1 MQAHYKIL
9 DTFNDFELYWT
20 VASQKNVRQK
30 LQLWQSIYMSK
41 YPELLKKQIKSYEE
55 EGLNWQ
61 KIAMEKV
68 FPTLDKHFPFMQQ
81 AQKNLL
87 LICGSTYKL
96 SVQALKVDFPIIF
109 VIYVGIGVGAGWATP
124 YKSQP
129 ACLLGLEQIAE
140 LGWYS
145 RKRLKSL
152 LAHEIGHLVH
162 MQWRGEFEKF
172 EMYEKDPL
180 FILYSEGLAKR
191 CEFFI
196 LGKDTWNEAGDENWI
211 SWCRKYKRELAEEY
225 LHRVDSGKPVNEFF
239 GDWLNVKGKSQTGY
253 FLGRE
258 FIRWLEENYNMEEI
272 ATFPLEK
279 VKEEGRRYLCYLA
292 TDFT

>member
-1 MQAHYKIL
+1 MQAQYKIL
-9 DTFNDFELYWT
+9 CTFNDFELYWT

-68 FPTLDKHFPFMQQ
+68 FPTLDKHFPFMQK

-96 SVQALKVDFPIIF
+96 SVQTLKVDFPIIF
-109 VIYVGIGVGAGWATP
+109 VLYVGIGVGAGWATQ
-124 YKSQP
+124 YKSQH
-129 ACLLGLEQIAE
+129 ACLLGLEKIAE

-172 EMYEKDPL
+172 KI
-180 FILYSEGLAKR
+180 F
-191 CEFFI
+191 
-196 LGKDTWNEAGDENWI
+196 
-211 SWCRKYKRELAEEY
+211 
-225 LHRVDSGKPVNEFF
+225 
-239 GDWLNVKGKSQTGY
+239 
-253 FLGRE
+253 
-258 FIRWLEENYNMEEI
+258 
-272 ATFPLEK
+272 EK
-279 VKEEGRRYLCYLA
+279 VKKKARRYLCHLA